1 MYWSHQLEEMESLIA
16 WSMEYIILIE
26 GANSQIFKMQLKP
39 SKKGREKQHLVG
51 SLHLRKWS
59 LILLSSNQETITQLK
74 YQKYVV
80 IHTAQLQLP
89 LLANSCMT
97 ISILHKSAR
106 LFLIKYSLLIVASNK
121 SASKRTVCKSSQIT
135 QTMKQNLVLDLPTNL
150 ITLSS
155 IPKFAKNFQIHLN
168 SLKTLRILFRQKIH
182 SSHKILLQSVAKI
195 GSELLFLMYNF
206 QALFFEH

>member
-1 MYWSHQLEEMESLIA
+1 MYWSHQLEEP
-16 WSMEYIILIE
+16 MEYIILIE

-51 SLHLRKWS
+51 SLHFRKWS
-59 LILLSSNQETITQLK
+59 LISLSSNQETITQFK

-80 IHTAQLQLP
+80 ISTQHCYSFL

-106 LFLIKYSLLIVASNK
+106 LFLIKYSPLINASNK

-135 QTMKQNLVLDLPTNL
+135 QTMKLNLVLDLPTHL
-150 ITLSS
+150 KTLSS
-155 IPKFAKNFQIHLN
+155 IPKFAKNFQIQLN
-168 SLKTLRILFRQKIH
+168 SLKTLRILFRQKML

-195 GSELLFLMYNF
+195 GSELLFFLMYNF